1 MARNIDSMSIEEL
14 RNEAKQNSANWHT
27 VETNA
32 EKDALHAR
40 NVEINRAIDERTGST
55 STYDAPSGKWTTT
68 GGSSSGA
75 VTITQTSPA
84 KQMVAEYQSIYAP
97 QNSYYE
103 QAYNDLQSRY
113 NEQQAKYDAQMAQ
126 YNEQI
131 ARYNEQQ
138 SAYQKL
144 LSEQKAAQDAAVQ
157 QAVNALES
165 QKSST
170 DAQYSDLFR
179 QLYINKMKN
188 RKNLDQRLAAGGVT
202 GGAAESTRLGYD
214 TAYEDALR
222 QGEQGRI
229 AAIGSLDQ
237 AIADA
242 RLTGDIESA
251 NAAAEAAKEQMS
263 AYADALRFL
272 INRQDTLDARQEAY
286 AREDAQRAAAY
297 AQQMAALERQNELAR
312 QEAEQAAARPTL
324 TVAQVNAAIKAG
336 VLTDA
341 VLAAYEYYYGEAYK
355 G

>member
-1 MARNIDSMSIEEL
+1 MATNLNSMTTEEL
-14 RNEAKQNSANWHT
+14 RAQAKQNSADWHT
-27 VETNA
+27 AGSSA
-32 EKDALHAR
+32 EKDALHAQ
-40 NVEINRAIDERTGST
+40 NVEINRIIDSRTGST
-55 STYDAPSGKWTTT
+55 STYESASGKW
-68 GGSSSGA
+68 SSSGGSTA
-75 VTITQTSPA
+75 QQAGPNPTREL
-84 KQMVAEYQSIYAP
+84 VAEYQNVYVP
-97 QNSYYE
+97 QSSFYE
-103 QAYNDLQSRY
+103 QAYNTLRASY
-113 NEQQAKYDAQMAQ
+113 NA
-126 YNEQI
+126 
-131 ARYNEQQ
+131 QQ
-138 SAYQKL
+138 SAYQQML
-144 LSEQKAAQDAAVQ
+144 EQQQAAQAAAVQ
-157 QAVNALES
+157 QAVNTLES

-188 RKNLDQRLAAGGVT
+188 RKDLDQRLAAGGVT

-251 NAAAEAAKEQMS
+251 NAAADAAKEQMS

-272 INRQDTLDARQEAY
+272 INRQDTIDARQEAY

-312 QEAEQAAARPTL
+312 QEAEQAAAKPTL

-336 VLTDA
+336 ILTDA
-341 VLAAYEYYYGEAYK
+341 VLAAYEYYYGEVYK
-355 G
+355 Q

>member
-1 MARNIDSMSIEEL
+1 MATNLNSMTTEEL
-14 RNEAKQNSANWHT
+14 RAQAKQNSADWHT
-27 VETNA
+27 AGSSA
-32 EKDALHAR
+32 EKDALHAQ
-40 NVEINRAIDERTGST
+40 NVEINRIIDSRTGST
-55 STYDAPSGKWTTT
+55 STYDAPSGKW
-68 GGSSSGA
+68 SSSGGSTA
-75 VTITQTSPA
+75 QQAGPNPTREL
-84 KQMVAEYQSIYAP
+84 VAEYQNVYVP
-97 QNSYYE
+97 QSSFYE
-103 QAYNDLQSRY
+103 QAYNDLRASY
-113 NEQQAKYDAQMAQ
+113 NA
-126 YNEQI
+126 
-131 ARYNEQQ
+131 QQ
-138 SAYQKL
+138 SAYQQML
-144 LSEQKAAQDAAVQ
+144 EQQQAAQAAAVQ
-157 QAVNALES
+157 QAVNTLES

-188 RKNLDQRLAAGGVT
+188 RKDLDQRLAAGGVT

-229 AAIGSLDQ
+229 SAIGSLDQ

-251 NAAAEAAKEQMS
+251 NAAADAAKEQMS
-263 AYADALRFL
+263 AYADALKFL
-272 INRQDTLDARQEAY
+272 INRQDSIDARQEAY
-286 AREDAQRAAAY
+286 AREDAQRAVAY
-297 AQQMAALERQNELAR
+297 AQQQAALERQNELAR

-336 VLTDA
+336 ILTDA